1 MENCFKKQKT
11 GEKNSYTK
19 VFEDDIITLFFYQD
33 SQ

>member
-19 VFEDDIITLFFYQD
+19 VFEDDIITLYIYQD